1 MDNIFDASVISAM
14 FRIATPLTLAALGGL
29 MCQKAGVFNIALEG
43 FMLVGAF
50 AGVAF
55 VQATGSAFIGLV
67 GAMIFGALISALFA
81 LAVVKFKADHIIA
94 GIAINIMSLG
104 LTSYLLKAIFSV
116 QGSIRLGEY
125 TKVPNV
131 KIPIIGDIPGIGE
144 AIGMQSIVTY
154 VSILLV
160 IITIVIIN
168 KTSYGLNVRSLGE
181 SEDAALTAGVKPSR
195 IKWSVILISGLLCGL
210 AGAYLSTSVV
220 SEFSEN
226 MVQGRGFNA
235 FTAVVFGNANP
246 LATWLVTLLFG
257 FADAIGIRI
266 ELAGTGIPPSIV
278 KMFPYLLAIV
288 ALTVSAAFNNS
299 KHKLTRRVKV
309 KKTNKKTAKV
319 L

>member
-1 MDNIFDASVISAM
+1 MDTIFDASVISAM
-14 FRIATPLTLAALGGL
+14 LRIATPLTLAALGGL

-67 GAMIFGALISALFA
+67 GAMIFGLLISALFA
-81 LAVVKFKADHIIA
+81 LAVVKFKADAIIS

-104 LTSYLLKAIFSV
+104 LTSYMLKALFSV
-116 QGSIRLGEY
+116 QGSIRLGDY
-125 TKVPNV
+125 DKVPNI
-131 KIPIIGDIPGIGE
+131 KIPLLSDIPGIGE
-144 AIGMQSIVTY
+144 AIGSQSIVTF
-154 VSILLV
+154 VSIILV
-160 IITIVIIN
+160 IVIMIVMN

-181 SEDAALTAGVKPSR
+181 SESAALTAGVKPSR
-195 IKWSVILISGLLCGL
+195 VKWSVILISGVLCGL

-246 LATWLVTLLFG
+246 IATWLVTLLFG

-266 ELAGTGIPPSIV
+266 ELAGTGIAPSLV
-278 KMFPYLLAIV
+278 KMFPYLLAII

-299 KHKLTRRVKV
+299 KHKLTGKF
-309 KKTNKKTAKV
+309 KKKAKQKS
-319 L
+319 

>member
-1 MDNIFDASVISAM
+1 MDTIFDASVISAM
-14 FRIATPLTLAALGGL
+14 LRIATPLTLAALGGL

-67 GAMIFGALISALFA
+67 GAMIFGMLISALFA
-81 LAVVKFKADHIIA
+81 LAVVKFKADPIIS

-104 LTSYLLKAIFSV
+104 LTSYMLKALFSV

-125 TKVPNV
+125 VKVPNI
-131 KIPIIGDIPGIGE
+131 KIPLISDIPGVGE
-144 AIGMQSIVTY
+144 AIGSQSIVTF
-154 VSILLV
+154 VSIILV
-160 IITIVIIN
+160 IVIMIVMN

-181 SEDAALTAGVKPSR
+181 SESAALTAGVKPSR
-195 IKWSVILISGLLCGL
+195 VKWSVILISGVLCGL

-226 MVQGRGFNA
+226 MIQGRGFNA

-246 LATWLVTLLFG
+246 IATWLVTLLFG

-266 ELAGTGIPPSIV
+266 ELAGTGIAPSLV

-288 ALTVSAAFNNS
+288 ALTVSAALNNS
-299 KHKLTRRVKV
+299 KHKLAGKF
-309 KKTNKKTAKV
+309 KKKAKQKS
-319 L
+319 

>member
-1 MDNIFDASVISAM
+1 MDTIFDASVLSAM
-14 FRIATPLTLAALGGL
+14 FRIATPISLAALGGL

-55 VQATGSAFIGLV
+55 VQATGSAFVGII
-67 GAMIFGALISALFA
+67 GAMIFGLLISALFA
-81 LAVVKFKADHIIA
+81 LAVVKFKADPIIS
-94 GIAINIMSLG
+94 GIAINILSLG

-125 TKVPNV
+125 AKVPNV
-131 KIPIIGDIPGIGE
+131 KIPLISDIPGIGE
-144 AIGMQSIVTY
+144 AIGSQSIVTY
-154 VSILLV
+154 AAIILVVV
-160 IITIVIIN
+160 IMIIMN
-168 KTSYGLNVRSLGE
+168 RTSYGLNVRSIGE
-181 SEDAALTAGVKPSR
+181 SEDAALTAGIKPSR

-226 MVQGRGFNA
+226 MVQGRGFTA

-246 LATWLVTLLFG
+246 FATWVVTLLFG

-266 ELAGTGIPPSIV
+266 ELAGTGIAPSLV

-288 ALTVSAAFNNS
+288 ALTVSSGFKNS
-299 KHKLTRRVKV
+299 RRRLTRRIKV
-309 KKTNKKTAKV
+309 KAK
-319 L
+319 

>member
-1 MDNIFDASVISAM
+1 MDTIFDASVISAM
-14 FRIATPLTLAALGGL
+14 LRIATPLTLAALGGL

-67 GAMIFGALISALFA
+67 GAMIFGLLISALFA
-81 LAVVKFKADHIIA
+81 LAVVKFKADPIIS

-104 LTSYLLKAIFSV
+104 LTSYMLKALFSV

-125 TKVPNV
+125 AKVPNI
-131 KIPIIGDIPGIGE
+131 KIPLISDIPGVGE
-144 AIGMQSIVTY
+144 AIGSQSIVTF
-154 VSILLV
+154 VSIILV
-160 IITIVIIN
+160 IVIMIVMN

-181 SEDAALTAGVKPSR
+181 SESAALTAGVKPSR
-195 IKWSVILISGLLCGL
+195 VKWSVILISGVLCGL

-226 MVQGRGFNA
+226 MIQGRGFNA

-246 LATWLVTLLFG
+246 IATWLVTLLFG

-266 ELAGTGIPPSIV
+266 ELAGTGIAPSLV

-288 ALTVSAAFNNS
+288 ALTVSAALNNS
-299 KHKLTRRVKV
+299 KHKLAGKF
-309 KKTNKKTAKV
+309 KKKAKQKS
-319 L
+319 